1 MSIRFVEEFGGPAI
15 VLTAEALSAMD
26 KYRQKAKEA
35 GGQLFAK
42 FDGADTTIVE
52 ATSPK
57 LLDKRSR
64 CGFRPNKM
72 LQRLEIYDRYR
83 KGLHF
88 VGDWHTHPEA
98 IPSPSDVD
106 VKGMAE
112 SFHLSVHNL
121 RAFVMVIL
129 GTDPIPK
136 SLFAA
141 LIKGNVVVHLLSE
154 FD

>member
-1 MSIRFVEEFGGPAI
+1 M
-15 VLTAEALSAMD
+15 
-26 KYRQKAKEA
+26 
-35 GGQLFAK
+35 FAK

-52 ATSPK
+52 ATAPK
-57 LLDKRSR
+57 ILDKRSR
-64 CGFRPNKM
+64 FGFRPNRM

-106 VKGMAE
+106 VKEMAE
-112 SFHLSVHNL
+112 CFHLSVHNL

-141 LIKGNVVVHLLSE
+141 LIKGNVVVHLLPE
-154 FD
+154 IN